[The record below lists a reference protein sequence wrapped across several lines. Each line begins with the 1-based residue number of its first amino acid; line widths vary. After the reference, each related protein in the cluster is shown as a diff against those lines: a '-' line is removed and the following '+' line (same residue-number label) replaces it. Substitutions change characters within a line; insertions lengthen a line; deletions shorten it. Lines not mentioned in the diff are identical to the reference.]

1 MVKEYDNFIS
11 DIICDRLIKISYK
24 NLSEAEVLGEKI
36 DGYRTANSCW
46 LYDDDYDIV
55 KNYRQKISEL
65 VNLPIE
71 NMESLHIVSYD
82 VGGEYKE
89 HHDFFHPTEEYF
101 ENTISAGGQRTKT
114 CLLYLNDSFEGGETE
129 FINLGIKI
137 KPKIGKLIVWDNLN
151 EDGSLD
157 YDSLHAG
164 LPVIEGKKF
173 IAVIWIRE
181 NKFI

>member
-1 MVKEYDNFIS
+1 MVLEYDNFIS
-11 DIICDRLIKISYK
+11 EIICDRLIKISYRK
-24 NLSEAEVLGEKI
+24 LNKAGVLGEEIK
-36 DGYRTANSCW
+36 DYRTANSCW
-46 LYDDDYDIV
+46 LNDDDDKV
-55 KNYRQKISEL
+55 VREFRQKISEL

-89 HHDFFHPTEEYF
+89 HHDFFHPTETYF
-101 ENTISAGGQRTKT
+101 ESTMAEGGQRIKT
-114 CLLYLNDSFEGGETE
+114 CLVYLNDYFTGGETE
-129 FINLGIKI
+129 FINLGIKV
-137 KPKIGKLIVWDNLN
+137 KPKIGKLVVWDNLN

-164 LPVIEGKKF
+164 LPVTEGKKF

-181 NKFI
+181 NKFG